1 MDGGKQLAREAQQ
14 MDAGRA
20 WGLGLMGL
28 GGVLGAL
35 LLLWLLTQLVGG
47 RLNPGG
53 AVLGLALIA
62 ILALPPLAA
71 GYYLWQRAVAE
82 GRAAAQFAARRA
94 LLEGDALF
102 RQQAAA
108 DLRRLAARLA
118 EHAAPEPARAAARL
132 EALAR
137 AVESVRRDEVAWYEA
152 SPLAEAD
159 VPLLRRYEDALQAE
173 LDRLATLVGRAARG
187 EAEAVP
193 ELLAAADSW
202 EQQFRRREAL
212 LVRGRRG
219 PAVAPEELLRA
230 RTPSRGAAALAAL
243 RVGDAVTVDFEDYL
257 VHAALSY
264 FAEGRTW
271 QVFVLRDGDRERWLW
286 GAPGGLRWAV
296 LDPVD
301 APPAPGAP
309 SWEIEGVAL
318 RPVESGRAT
327 VDVETAAAREQGV
340 AVEYWRYEG
349 PDRRLALLERWPNSL
364 RAAAGRET
372 LPDTIDVWP
381 QSASPAPA

>member
-53 AVLGLALIA
+53 AVLGLVLIA

-118 EHAAPEPARAAARL
+118 EHPAPEPARAAARL

-137 AVESVRRDEVAWYEA
+137 AVEGVRRDEVAWYEA

-187 EAEAVP
+187 EAAAVP

-243 RVGDAVTVDFEDYL
+243 RVGDAVTVDFDDYL

-271 QVFVLRDGDRERWLW
+271 QVFILRDGDRERWLW
-286 GAPGGLRWAV
+286 
-296 LDPVD
+296 
-301 APPAPGAP
+301 PAPGAP
-309 SWEIEGVAL
+309 TWEIEGVGL
-318 RPVESGRAT
+318 QPVESGRAT
-327 VDVETAAAREQGV
+327 VDVETAAGREQGV
-340 AVEYWRYEG
+340 AVEYWRYG
-349 PDRRLALLERWPNSL
+349 GADRRLALLERWPNSL

-381 QSASPAPA
+381 QSA